1 MNYKNISNIYLDY
14 FVKEKHRV
22 LKSASLIPEEDD
34 PSSLFINSGMQPLK
48 KYFLGLERPPS
59 RRLCSVQKCFRTGDI
74 DKVGD
79 NARSLTFFFMMGNWS
94 IGDYWKLGTI
104 ELAWDLIVN
113 KYKFDKNK
121 IWVSV
126 FKGDKSVP
134 KDNESIKIWKNIGI
148 PKNRIVELGVDD
160 NFWSAGPTG
169 PCGTCTEM
177 YYDTGKGCEKKS
189 CKPGCDCDRFI
200 EFWNLVFI
208 EFDRDSEGKLKKLDF
223 SSVDTGAGLERFAM
237 LLQKKN
243 SVYETDL
250 FEPVLNKL
258 EKLCKKKFG
267 KDKEVDKAMRII
279 LDHGRAI
286 VFIIGDGVVPEKV
299 DKGYVLRRV
308 IRRMIRYGNKLGLA
322 KEQVLSLCGLFIDM
336 YKDEFP
342 KLKKKDYILKIID
355 EEYAKFLKGL
365 NRGTRLL
372 EQVMKELK
380 TKTIP
385 GGDVFK
391 LYDTYGFPIELTEEM
406 AEEKG
411 FKIDR
416 KGYENAFSKH
426 RKVSSVSATKRFKGG
441 LGESTE
447 EAKKY
452 HTATHLLL
460 KALQDVLSKDIEQR
474 GSNITSERMRFDF
487 NFDRAMTNEEIK
499 KVEDLVNKKIKE
511 SLLIKKEEM
520 NYDLAKKKGYSGI
533 FEAKYGKKVICYSIG
548 NYSKEICGGPHAN
561 NTKELGHFKIVKE
574 QSIAA
579 GIRRIKAV
587 LE

>member
-1 MNYKNISNIYLDY
+1 MNYKNILNIFVDY
-14 FVKEKHRV
+14 FVKDKHKL

-34 PSSLFINSGMQPLK
+34 PSSLLVNSGMQPLK
-48 KYFLGLERPPS
+48 KYFLGIKTPPS
-59 RRLCSVQKCFRTGDI
+59 RKLCSVQKCFRTGDI

-79 NARSLTFFFMMGNWS
+79 NARSLTFFFMLGNWS

-104 ELAWDLIVN
+104 DLAWDLIVN

-126 FKGDKSVP
+126 FKGDKNAP
-134 KDNESIKIWKNIGI
+134 KDVESINIWKSIGI
-148 PKNRIVELGVDD
+148 PKNKIVELGADD
-160 NFWSAGPTG
+160 NFWSVGPTG

-177 YYDTGKGCEKKS
+177 YYDTGNGCGKKN

-208 EFDRDSEGKLKKLDF
+208 EFDRDVKGKLKKLDF

-258 EKLCKKKFG
+258 EKLCGKKYG
-267 KDKEVDKAMRII
+267 KNEEDDKSMRII
-279 LDHGRAI
+279 LDHGRAS
-286 VFIIGDGVVPEKV
+286 VFLVGDGALP
-299 DKGYVLRRV
+299 DKIERGYIVRRV

-322 KEQVLSLCGLFIDM
+322 KEQVLSLCGIFIDM
-336 YKDEFP
+336 YQSDYTE
-342 KLKKKDYILKIID
+342 LKKKNDILKVIE
-355 EEYAKFLKGL
+355 EEYSKFLKGL

-372 EQVMKELK
+372 DQIMNGLNG
-380 TKTIP
+380 KTIM
-385 GGDVFK
+385 GIDVFK

-406 AEEKG
+406 AKERG

-416 KGYENAFSKH
+416 KGYEESFKKH
-426 RKVSSVSATKRFKGG
+426 RKVSSASATKKFKGG

-447 EAKKY
+447 EAKRY

-460 KALQDVLSKDIEQR
+460 KALQEILDKNIEQR

-487 NFDRAMTNEEIK
+487 NFDRKLTNEEIEK
-499 KVEDLVNKKIKE
+499 IERRVNEKIKE
-511 SLLIKKEEM
+511 GLDVIKKEMSLEE
-520 NYDLAKKKGYSGI
+520 AKKEDYSGI
-533 FEAKYGKKVICYSIG
+533 FESKYGKKVSVYDVG
-548 NYSKEICGGPHAN
+548 NYSKEICGGPHVK
-561 NTKELGHFKIVKE
+561 NTSELGHFKIVKE
-574 QSIAA
+574 QSVAA

-587 LE
+587 LG